1 MPPFLMS
8 DNAVASETATTE
20 RPVEISRELTSS
32 FSELNDALLFEGAE
46 LQRDVILWQRWIR
59 YATVAILS
67 MAVLLLGA
75 SHHERLWIPLG
86 ASVGGYVLLNIAAA
100 WYVAR
105 TRANRMRR
113 WLPDAIL
120 VSDVAVISALIYL
133 SGPPAQFYRILL
145 LGFLV
150 LQLTVFYF
158 GRRSGVLA
166 GIMILAA
173 YVGLSLVVPSF
184 IPGPRPVPVVVGMNS
199 VLFGF
204 IAAVLITSFGN
215 FRERMNAF
223 RRVCKRA
230 ELGDLGGNIEVDG
243 ERFPDDLT
251 LLGRSF
257 NEMRGRL
264 IELIGTD
271 PLTGCL
277 NRRAIETRLNREW
290 RQAKRRDSML
300 AVLMVDLDR
309 FKEINDTHGHLVGDA
324 VLQTLGEIMRTT
336 ARETDA
342 VARVGGDEFVVLLP
356 DTAWQG
362 AMTFA
367 ERLRRNVHE
376 HRFEGENAA
385 VSITISVGVALARGT
400 DPISADDLLEAADR
414 SLYKAKTG
422 GRNRISA

>member
-1 MPPFLMS
+1 M
-8 DNAVASETATTE
+8 NHIAVASDTATTE
-20 RPVEISRELTSS
+20 RPPEISRELTSS
-32 FSELNDALLFEGAE
+32 FDQLNDALFFDRAE

-67 MAVLLLGA
+67 VAVLLLGA
-75 SHHERLWIPLG
+75 SDYERLWIPLT

-105 TRANRMRR
+105 TSADRMRE

-120 VSDVAVISALIYL
+120 VSDVAVIAALIYL

-166 GIMILAA
+166 ALMLLAA

-184 IPGPRPVPVVVGMNS
+184 IPGPRPISVVVGMNA

-204 IAAVLITSFGN
+204 ISIVIITSFGN

-277 NRRAIETRLNREW
+277 NRRAMETRLSREW

-300 AVLMVDLDR
+300 ALLMVDLDH
-309 FKEINDTHGHLVGDA
+309 FKEINDTHGHIVGDA
-324 VLQTLGEIMRTT
+324 VLKALGEIMRTT

-376 HRFEGENAA
+376 YEFVNENKPLA
-385 VSITISVGVALARGT
+385 ITISVGVALARGT
-400 DPISADDLLEAADR
+400 DPVSAEDLMEAADR

>member
-1 MPPFLMS
+1 MNPS
-8 DNAVASETATTE
+8 AVASETATTE
-20 RPVEISRELTSS
+20 RPPEISRELTSS
-32 FSELNDALLFEGAE
+32 FDQLNDALFFDRAE

-67 MAVLLLGA
+67 VAVFWLGA
-75 SHHERLWIPLG
+75 SQPERLWIPLSV
-86 ASVGGYVLLNIAAA
+86 SVGAYVLLNIAAA
-100 WYVAR
+100 WHVSR
-105 TRANRMRR
+105 MSGDRMRE
-113 WLPDAIL
+113 WLPDTIL
-120 VSDVAVISALIYL
+120 VGDVAIISALIYL
-133 SGPPAQFYRILL
+133 SAPPAQFYRILL

-166 GIMILAA
+166 GLMLLSA
-173 YVGLSLVVPSF
+173 YVGLSLVVPPF
-184 IPGPRPVPVVVGMNS
+184 IPGPRPVTVVVGMNAL
-199 VLFGF
+199 LFAF
-204 IAAVLITSFGN
+204 IAGVLITTFGA

-230 ELGDLGGNIEVDG
+230 ELGDLGGSLEVEG

-277 NRRAIETRLNREW
+277 NRRAMETRLSREW

-300 AVLMVDLDR
+300 ALLMVDLDH
-309 FKEINDTHGHLVGDA
+309 FKEINDTYGHMVGDA

-376 HRFEGENAA
+376 YAFPDANSSVA
-385 VSITISVGVALARGT
+385 ITISVGVALARGT
-400 DPISADDLLEAADR
+400 DPISAEDLIEAADR

>member
-1 MPPFLMS
+1 M
-8 DNAVASETATTE
+8 ASETATTE
-20 RPVEISRELTSS
+20 RAPEISRELTSS
-32 FSELNDALLFEGAE
+32 FDQLNDALFFDRAE

-75 SHHERLWIPLG
+75 SQHERLWIPLG
-86 ASVGGYVLLNIAAA
+86 ASVGGYVILNIIAA

-105 TRANRMRR
+105 IAADRMRE
-113 WLPDAIL
+113 WLPDVIL

-166 GIMILAA
+166 ALMLLAA

-184 IPGPRPVPVVVGMNS
+184 IQGPRPVHVVVGMNAL
-199 VLFGF
+199 LFGF
-204 IAAVLITSFGN
+204 ISVVIITSFGN

-277 NRRAIETRLNREW
+277 NRRAMETRLSREW

-300 AVLMVDLDR
+300 ALLMVDLDH
-309 FKEINDTHGHLVGDA
+309 FKEINDTHGHIVGDA
-324 VLQTLGEIMRTT
+324 VLKALGEIMRTT

-342 VARVGGDEFVVLLP
+342 VARVGGDEFIVLLP

-376 HRFEGENAA
+376 YAFTEANAD

-400 DPISADDLLEAADR
+400 DPVSADDLMEAADR